1 MLLNEDLT
9 RRVTVHAA
17 DLPWVTSPTAGV
29 ERRMLFRVGEEKA
42 RATSIVRYAPNSH
55 FPQHRH
61 PGGEEFLVLEGVFQ
75 DETGDYPAGSYVRN
89 PPGSAHAPGS
99 EPGCVIFVKLWQF
112 RREDLQPLALRPG
125 GGERAAPAPGQV
137 ESLVLFG
144 DTVERVRID
153 AWAPGSMVELPNTRG
168 LELLVLSGSFSDGA
182 ERLERWSWLRL
193 PGGVALRG
201 RAGEHGVRVWSKS
214 APLRHATE
222 CAF

>member
-137 ESLVLFG
+137 ESLVLFD